1 MVNVSNE
8 NYTEMSA
15 PLLAVYSSF
24 RQKVSGEKVMSDQ
37 PLKGKVAVV
46 TGASRGLGRAMAIS
60 LAEAGASIACVGRN
74 EEKLSETKALL
85 DKLGVESDTFICD
98 VRYEDQV
105 NDLEKQVSKRFGP
118 IHILVNNAGTN
129 IPELFKDVKQTS

>member
-1 MVNVSNE
+1 MVNVLNE

-15 PLLAVYSSF
+15 PLLTVYSSF

-74 EEKLSETKALL
+74 EEKLS
-85 DKLGVESDTFICD
+85 
-98 VRYEDQV
+98 
-105 NDLEKQVSKRFGP
+105 
-118 IHILVNNAGTN
+118 
-129 IPELFKDVKQTS
+129 